1 MVKGWAGRLVVVCI
15 VLLLGGGCTRS
26 RPGTTGAVPAVPTPI
41 TGISPGN
48 RGTAITGQTIYVPAY
63 SHIYYQDRE
72 RVINLT
78 ITLSIRNA
86 DPAQAIW
93 IDSVQYHDAN
103 GQLLRNE
110 VSAAIQLPPLATV
123 EFVVE
128 EEDTSGGSG
137 ASFLVKWS
145 SDLQPVAPVVEAVMI
160 SAASTQGISFV
171 SVGRVI
177 ETVSATPV
185 AEGSGQ

>member
-1 MVKGWAGRLVVVCI
+1 MGVA
-15 VLLLGGGCTRS
+15 LLLLCAACTRS
-26 RPGTTGAVPAVPTPI
+26 RPAPPVAAT
-41 TGISPGN
+41 ISPAASIALPSNAG
-48 RGTAITGQTIYVPAY
+48 AAVTGQTIYVPAY
-63 SHIYYQDRE
+63 SHIYFQDRE

-86 DPAQAIW
+86 DPRHVIW
-93 IDSVQYHDAN
+93 IDSVGYYDAN
-103 GQLLRNE
+103 GGLLRDE
-110 VSAAIQLPPLATV
+110 VTEARALPPLSSL
-123 EFVVE
+123 EFIVE

-145 SDLQPVAPVVEAVMI
+145 SDVQSVAPVVEAVMI

-177 ETVSATPV
+177 ETFPATPP
-185 AEGSGQ
+185 Q